1 MSLPS
6 EVPERGWQDAAFA
19 LSGVLGTVVTV
30 VVLVWKEPML
40 AVGIAGGAGWALSV
54 ALLFS
59 GGAQRTRIR
68 RLEADLLEA
77 RRTAGE
83 WSASASNVPAA
94 VTTLMHALPLTQQ
107 NPPPRT
113 LARREPEREPEQDPG
128 DQT

>member
-1 MSLPS
+1 
-6 EVPERGWQDAAFA
+6 
-19 LSGVLGTVVTV
+19 VTV

-83 WSASASNVPAA
+83 WSASASNVTAA